1 MGFSGRPGGIRAARA
16 IGNPG
21 RYRGHEVVGP
31 PPPAPSGVRIAQML
45 NLISPHD
52 TVEGLHLVAE
62 ALRVGFEDRRAASGV
77 PDFID
82 VPVAKLISASYAAE
96 SQERLRGLARPAPVT
111 GGYQGADT
119 THITVADADGNVVSA
134 THTINGIFGAR
145 FIMVP
150 GTGIIPNNYMM
161 NFNPH
166 PGRVLSVVPGK
177 RVPTSMAPMMI
188 LREGRLR
195 WGCWEDCGSFPR
207 HSR

>member
-1 MGFSGRPGGIRAARA
+1 MVFSGRPGGIRAARA
-16 IGNPG
+16 ISNPG

-31 PPPAPSGVRIAQML
+31 PPPASSGVRIAQML

-52 TVEGLHLVAE
+52 VAGLGFGTVEGLHLVAE

-119 THITVADADGNVVSA
+119 THITVADTDGNVVSA

-145 FIMVP
+145 FI
-150 GTGIIPNNYMM
+150 
-161 NFNPH
+161 
-166 PGRVLSVVPGK
+166 
-177 RVPTSMAPMMI
+177 
-188 LREGRLR
+188 
-195 WGCWEDCGSFPR
+195 
-207 HSR
+207 